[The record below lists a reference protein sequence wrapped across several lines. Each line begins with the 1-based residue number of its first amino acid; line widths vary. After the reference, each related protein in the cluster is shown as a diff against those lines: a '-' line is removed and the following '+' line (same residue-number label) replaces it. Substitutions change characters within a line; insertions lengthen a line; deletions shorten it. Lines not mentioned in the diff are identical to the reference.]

1 MRETELYPPIKQ
13 FLEDQGYAVKAEVG
27 PADVLAIRGDEPPV
41 IVELKT
47 GFALS
52 LFHQAIERQTITDA
66 VYIAVP
72 TGTANAGRKALKR
85 NLKLCRR
92 LGLGL
97 LSVRLRDGLVTV
109 HADPGPYRP
118 RQSKRQRAR
127 LLGEFERRRGDP
139 NVGGSNRQKLVT
151 AYRQDA
157 LRCAEFLS
165 ANGATKAAQV
175 AKETGVPNARRIMS
189 DNHYGWFRRVETGI
203 YDLVADSSEN
213 RTTGPRVSD

>member
-1 MRETELYPPIKQ
+1 MRETDLYPPIKQ
-13 FLEDQGYAVKAEVG
+13 FLEQQGYAVKAEVV
-27 PADVLAIRGDEPPV
+27 PADVVAVRGDEPPV

-52 LFHQAIERQTITDA
+52 LFHQAIERQTVTDA

-72 TGTANAGRKALKR
+72 AGGAKAARKALKR

-118 RQSKRQRAR
+118 RQSQRERAR

-139 NVGGSNRQKLVT
+139 NIGGSTRLKLVT

-165 ANGATKAAQV
+165 ANGATKAALV
-175 AKETGVPNARRIMS
+175 AKETGVPNARRIMA

-203 YDLVADSSEN
+203 YDLVADRADSPATD
-213 RTTGPRVSD
+213 RRMSD